1 MKKLTANF
9 YPANE
14 PKNGYIGKAN
24 ITIADAI
31 RLNGISVFQNAK
43 DDTINLSFPEFG
55 DGVSYVVPKS
65 KEAYA
70 AMAAV
75 VAKAIE
81 NEKHFGYSTGEYG
94 PFMNVTGHAVSE
106 PYADAR
112 FSIDVEDICTLY
124 GISTRVVDYKKDG
137 KDHSF
142 VSVDFPTIG
151 TYENTQG
158 ETQYRRAF
166 DGRVSKWTDREG
178 KEQSRDYGQLLN
190 GLVLA
195 ERHHIL
201 DRKPSLETQMN
212 GADQRKGNVSAAHD
226 APAMEATR

>member
-31 RLNGISVFQNAK
+31 RLNGISVFQNAM
-43 DDTINLSFPEFG
+43 DGTINISFPEFG
-55 DGVSYVVPKS
+55 DGASYVVPKS

-75 VAKAIE
+75 VAKAVE
-81 NEKHFGYSTGEYG
+81 NEKHFGYTTGEYG

-112 FSIDVEDICTLY
+112 FSIEVEDTCILY
-124 GISTRVVDYKKDG
+124 GISTRVVDYQKDG

-151 TYENTQG
+151 TYENAEG
-158 ETQYRRAF
+158 ELQYRRAF

-190 GLVLA
+190 GLVLS
-195 ERHHIL
+195 ERHNIL
-201 DRKPSLETQMN
+201 ERKPSLDAQMKDA
-212 GADQRKGNVSAAHD
+212 GQRKEAPAAAHD
-226 APAMEATR
+226 TPAMEASR